1 MVLGTVRLI
10 RKSILVATRA
20 RKRLAVFVIVYAI
33 LAGMV
38 ILSIGRLAGYN
49 TTGLIDQ
56 KSVVLEAKDFN
67 TVTYDEAEQDST
79 AFEHIQGVE
88 KVVSVYYVNFESG
101 ENIIRIFGI
110 NPSDRWAFE
119 NIKPDVISSGRY
131 IERDG
136 EILISENANLTTVY
150 SQTVDGRTGTIFT
163 EPGLGDS
170 ITFAAQ
176 GETKTFEV
184 VGTFEEGQIDDK
196 SGNTWM
202 VVTIDDLFE
211 EILQDVLNIHKTQPE
226 INTVLFCY
234 KIVIVAKGSVFWSAV
249 QGGGVWD
256 NVQGIVD
263 YLDAATLQGTY
274 DETPEYTKKADNKN
288 AVIADMMLITVA
300 LLGGALAASM
310 YAFLI
315 TRFRRIEIATL
326 KAIGYTNRNVWTM
339 TLGEILLASIAG
351 FILGL
356 LGIAVYL
363 GVTGETVVIF
373 SRTTLLTAFLI
384 VVLIQV
390 PAFILSNK
398 RTLRIPPAEAL
409 RTL

>member
-1 MVLGTVRLI
+1 MGTVRLM
-10 RKSILVATRA
+10 RKAILVATRA
-20 RKRLAVFVIVYAI
+20 RKRLAIFVIIYAI

-49 TTGLIDQ
+49 TTGLVDQ
-56 KSVVLEAKDFN
+56 KSVVLEATDFD

-79 AFEHIQGVE
+79 TFEHIEGVE
-88 KVVSVYYVNFESG
+88 KVVSIYYVNFEG
-101 ENIIRIFGI
+101 GGNTIRIFGI
-110 NPSDRWAFE
+110 DPSDRWAFE

-136 EILISENANLTTVY
+136 EILISENANLTTLY

-170 ITFAAQ
+170 ITFVAQ

-184 VGTFEEGQIDDK
+184 VGTFEEGQVDDDP
-196 SGNTWM
+196 GNTWM
-202 VVTIDDLFE
+202 VVTVDDLFE
-211 EILQDVLNIHKTQPE
+211 EILQDVLNVHKTQPE

-234 KIVIVAKGSVFWSAV
+234 KIVIVAEGSVFWSAV
-249 QGGGVWD
+249 RGGGVWD

-274 DETPEYTKKADNKN
+274 ETPDYTKKADNKN
-288 AVIADMMLITVA
+288 EVIADMMLITA
-300 LLGGALAASM
+300 AFLGGALAASM

-326 KAIGYTNRNVWTM
+326 KAIGYTNRNVWIM
-339 TLGEILLASIAG
+339 ALGEILLASFAG

-356 LGIAVYL
+356 LGISVYL
-363 GVTGETVVIF
+363 GLTGETVVIF

-390 PAFILSNK
+390 PAFIWSNK
-398 RTLRIPPAEAL
+398 RTLKIPPAEAL
-409 RTL
+409 RTF

>member
-49 TTGLIDQ
+49 TTGLVDQ
-56 KSVVLEAKDFN
+56 KSVVLEATDFD
-67 TVTYDEAEQDST
+67 TITYNQAKNDTTTLSHVE
-79 AFEHIQGVE
+79 GVDR
-88 KVVSVYYVNFESG
+88 VVPLYYVNFEG
-101 ENIIRIFGI
+101 GGDIIRIFGI
-110 NPSDRWAFE
+110 EPSNRWAFE
-119 NIKPDVISSGRY
+119 EIKPDVISSGRY
-131 IERDG
+131 IERGG
-136 EILISENANLTTVY
+136 EILISENANLTTLFEESVG
-150 SQTVDGRTGTIFT
+150 GRTGTIFT
-163 EPGLGDS
+163 KPGLGDT
-170 ITFAAQ
+170 ITIA
-176 GETKTFEV
+176 GGEETKTFKV
-184 VGTFEEGQIDDK
+184 VGTFEEGQVDDDP
-196 SGNTWM
+196 GNTWM
-202 VVTIDDLFE
+202 VVTVDDLWL
-211 EILQDVLNIHKTQPE
+211 ILNDILRVYEDQTAV
-226 INTVLFCY
+226 INSVLFCY
-234 KIVIVAKGSVFWSAV
+234 KIVIVAEGSVFWSAV
-249 QGGGVWD
+249 RGGDVWN
-256 NVQGIVD
+256 NVEGIVEFTETT
-263 YLDAATLQGTY
+263 TLQGNY
-274 DETPEYTKKADNKN
+274 NSPEYTKKADNQN

-300 LLGGALAASM
+300 FLGGALVASM

-315 TRFRRIEIATL
+315 TRFRKIEIATL
-326 KAIGYTNRNVWTM
+326 KAIGYTNRNVWIM

-373 SRTTLLTAFLI
+373 SSITLLTAFLI

>member
-1 MVLGTVRLI
+1 MGTVRLM
-10 RKSILVATRA
+10 RKAILVATRA
-20 RKRLAVFVIVYAI
+20 RKRLAIFVIIYAI

-49 TTGLIDQ
+49 TTGLVDQ
-56 KSVVLEAKDFN
+56 KSVVLEATDFD

-79 AFEHIQGVE
+79 TFEHIEGVE
-88 KVVSVYYVNFESG
+88 KVVSIYYVNFEG
-101 ENIIRIFGI
+101 GGNTIRIFGI
-110 NPSDRWAFE
+110 DPSDRWAFE

-136 EILISENANLTTVY
+136 EILISENANLTTLY

-170 ITFAAQ
+170 ITFVAQ

-184 VGTFEEGQIDDK
+184 VGTFEEGQVDDDP
-196 SGNTWM
+196 GNTWM
-202 VVTIDDLFE
+202 VVTVDDLFE
-211 EILQDVLNIHKTQPE
+211 EILQDVLNVHKTQPE

-234 KIVIVAKGSVFWSAV
+234 KIVIVAEGSVFWSAV
-249 QGGGVWD
+249 RGGGVWD

-274 DETPEYTKKADNKN
+274 ETPDYTKKADNKN
-288 AVIADMMLITVA
+288 EVIADMMLITAA

-326 KAIGYTNRNVWTM
+326 KAIGYTNRNVWIM
-339 TLGEILLASIAG
+339 ALGEILLASFAG

-356 LGIAVYL
+356 LGISVYL
-363 GVTGETVVIF
+363 GLTGETVVIF

-390 PAFILSNK
+390 PAFIWSNK
-398 RTLRIPPAEAL
+398 RTLKIPPAEAL
-409 RTL
+409 RTF

>member
-1 MVLGTVRLI
+1 MGTVRLM
-10 RKSILVATRA
+10 RKAILVATRA
-20 RKRLAVFVIVYAI
+20 RKRLAIFVIIYAI

-49 TTGLIDQ
+49 TTGLVDQ
-56 KSVVLEAKDFN
+56 KSVVLEATDFD

-79 AFEHIQGVE
+79 TFEHIEGVE
-88 KVVSVYYVNFESG
+88 KVVSIYYVNFEG
-101 ENIIRIFGI
+101 GGNTIRIFGI
-110 NPSDRWAFE
+110 DPSDRWAFE

-136 EILISENANLTTVY
+136 EILISENANLTTLY

-170 ITFAAQ
+170 ITFVAQ

-184 VGTFEEGQIDDK
+184 VGTFEEGQVDDDP
-196 SGNTWM
+196 GNTWM
-202 VVTIDDLFE
+202 VVTVDDLFE
-211 EILQDVLNIHKTQPE
+211 EILQDVLNVHKTQPE

-234 KIVIVAKGSVFWSAV
+234 KIVIVAEGSVFWSAV
-249 QGGGVWD
+249 RGGGVWD

-263 YLDAATLQGTY
+263 YLDAATLQGNY
-274 DETPEYTKKADNKN
+274 NSPDYTKKADNKN
-288 AVIADMMLITVA
+288 EVIADMMLITA
-300 LLGGALAASM
+300 AFLGGALAASM

-326 KAIGYTNRNVWTM
+326 KAIGYTNRNVWIM
-339 TLGEILLASIAG
+339 ALGEILLASFAG

-356 LGIAVYL
+356 LGISVYL
-363 GVTGETVVIF
+363 GLTGETVVIF

-390 PAFILSNK
+390 PAFIWSNK
-398 RTLRIPPAEAL
+398 RTLKIPPAEAL

>member
-49 TTGLIDQ
+49 TTGLVDQ
-56 KSVVLEAKDFN
+56 RSVVLEATDFD
-67 TVTYDEAEQDST
+67 TITYNQAKNDTTTLSHVV
-79 AFEHIQGVE
+79 FEE
-88 KVVSVYYVNFESG
+88 SVG
-101 ENIIRIFGI
+101 
-110 NPSDRWAFE
+110 
-119 NIKPDVISSGRY
+119 
-131 IERDG
+131 
-136 EILISENANLTTVY
+136 
-150 SQTVDGRTGTIFT
+150 GRTGTIFT
-163 EPGLGDS
+163 KPGLGDT
-170 ITFAAQ
+170 ITIA
-176 GETKTFEV
+176 GGEETKTFKV
-184 VGTFEEGQIDDK
+184 VGTFEEGQVDDDP
-196 SGNTWM
+196 GNTWM
-202 VVTIDDLFE
+202 VVTVDDLWL
-211 EILQDVLNIHKTQPE
+211 ILNDLLRVYEDQTAV
-226 INTVLFCY
+226 INSVLFCY
-234 KIVIVAKGSVFWSAV
+234 KIVIVAEGSVFWSAV
-249 QGGGVWD
+249 RGGDVWN
-256 NVQGIVD
+256 NVEGIVEFTETT
-263 YLDAATLQGTY
+263 TLQGNY
-274 DETPEYTKKADNKN
+274 NSPEYTKKADNQN

-300 LLGGALAASM
+300 FLGGALVASM